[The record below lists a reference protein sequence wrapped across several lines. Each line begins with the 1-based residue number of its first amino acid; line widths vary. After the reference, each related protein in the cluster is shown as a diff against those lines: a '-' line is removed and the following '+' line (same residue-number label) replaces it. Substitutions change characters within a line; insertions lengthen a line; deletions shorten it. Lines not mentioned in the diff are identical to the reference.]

1 MHDGK
6 HEYSP
11 QRHAS
16 WGGDGGRL
24 RGRRAGAAI
33 RSRVGAPVVQHPDD
47 GPSPSMPINALQ
59 AGVVDHQVTAINVGA
74 LLAKLAVR
82 DIQERDMEPDEGMEI
97 ENRIAMGRRFSTC
110 FRRRGAPPALR
121 LHVPRLQRLAD
132 ERERQQLSVPRRSRV
147 DRRCAAQGAR
157 PGMLHRRWRYTDLAD
172 EAERAVT
179 VIGRRLSEATS
190 GAGERGD
197 G

>member
-1 MHDGK
+1 VHDGK

-16 WGGDGGRL
+16 CGGGG
-24 RGRRAGAAI
+24 
-33 RSRVGAPVVQHPDD
+33 
-47 GPSPSMPINALQ
+47 
-59 AGVVDHQVTAINVGA
+59 QVTAINVGA
-74 LLAKLAVR
+74 LLAKLADR
-82 DIQERDMEPDEGMEI
+82 DIQQRDMEPDEGMEI
-97 ENRIAMGRRFSTC
+97 ENRIAMGRRLSTS
-110 FRRRGAPPALR
+110 FRRRGARPALR

-147 DRRCAAQGAR
+147 DRGCATQGA
-157 PGMLHRRWRYTDLAD
+157 PWNVAQAWRYTDLAD

-190 GAGERGD
+190 GAGECGD